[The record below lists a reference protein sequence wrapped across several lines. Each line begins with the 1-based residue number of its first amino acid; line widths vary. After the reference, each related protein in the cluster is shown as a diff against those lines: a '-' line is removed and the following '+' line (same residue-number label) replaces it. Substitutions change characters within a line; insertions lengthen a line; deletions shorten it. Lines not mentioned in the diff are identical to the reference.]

1 MSITIPTEDNSQL
14 RYPPRCNTS
23 WSPETPPPRKPSSA
37 RIPRDYSSLLKYLG
51 EDDLVLRSVTITT
64 FLSLKPLL
72 TNRRYDYHPTSRT
85 LRVCSMARPVHSSV
99 EQFVSEMFGDM
110 QYDRWFLDSEKKL
123 VRTASLPV
131 MLPTCRYRD
140 RKGKKGTKMAA
151 WSKTPDAAFIVGPT
165 GGKLKMAIVFEVGF
179 SEVYEDLKRDAQQ
192 WLIKGNSF
200 GVNMV
205 VLFLIE
211 EDTAG
216 RYKRLQEI
224 EHNGIL
230 KTLMDEFS
238 NSLGKIRFGVDNK
251 DDGDTEEDED
261 EDDDSNSIPGS
272 VCSDGIMYEQIA
284 NTIVVSDWVSSITNA
299 RMEFW
304 RANPETGSPFCEC
317 SFPII
322 PVPEIPHSPAVIKIT
337 DLFPDANPQRPGW
350 EIDLDIYRKYLTAGI
365 NDLAVVRAI
374 ARLRPRHNDHE
385 GNTSFRT
392 EDSGSIKSD
401 D

>member
-1 MSITIPTEDNSQL
+1 
-14 RYPPRCNTS
+14 
-23 WSPETPPPRKPSSA
+23 
-37 RIPRDYSSLLKYLG
+37 
-51 EDDLVLRSVTITT
+51 
-64 FLSLKPLL
+64 
-72 TNRRYDYHPTSRT
+72 
-85 LRVCSMARPVHSSV
+85 
-99 EQFVSEMFGDM
+99 
-110 QYDRWFLDSEKKL
+110 
-123 VRTASLPV
+123 

-216 RYKRLQEI
+216 RYKRPQEI

-238 NSLGKIRFGVDNK
+238 NSLGKIQFGVDNK
-251 DDGDTEEDED
+251 DDGDTEEDKD

-322 PVPEIPHSPAVIKIT
+322 PVSEIPHSPAVIKIT
-337 DLFPDANPQRPGW
+337 DFLPDANPQRPGW
-350 EIDLDIYRKYLTAGI
+350 KIDLDIYRQYHTAGI
-365 NDLAVVRAI
+365 NDLAEMRAI

-385 GNTSFRT
+385 GNTSF
-392 EDSGSIKSD
+392 
-401 D
+401 